1 MISLSSTEKIAKAAG
16 AKRVSE
22 SFKKK
27 LKELL
32 EEYGEEI
39 SKKAIKFASYRGRMT
54 VRSEDIENALR

>member
-1 MISLSSTEKIAKAAG
+1 MVSLSNAEKIAKSAG

-32 EEYGEEI
+32 EEHGKEL

-54 VRSEDIENALR
+54 VRDEDLENALR

>member
-1 MISLSSTEKIAKAAG
+1 MISLSGAEKIAKSAG

-27 LKELL
+27 LKEIL
-32 EEYGEEI
+32 EEYGKDI
-39 SKKAIKFASYRGRMT
+39 SKRAIKFASYRGRMT

>member
-1 MISLSSTEKIAKAAG
+1 MVSLSSTEKIAKSVG

-27 LKELL
+27 MKELL
-32 EEYGEEI
+32 EDHGKKL

-54 VRSEDIENALR
+54 VRSEDLENALR